1 MYVEQRN
8 FYFVSGDYRTIVVS
22 RTFCASNK
30 SARECDVKG
39 SEKQSVVLQ

>member
-1 MYVEQRN
+1 MLS
-8 FYFVSGDYRTIVVS
+8 SGISILYQGIHRTIVLS
-22 RTFCASNK
+22 WTFCASNK

>member
-1 MYVEQRN
+1 MLS
-8 FYFVSGDYRTIVVS
+8 SGISILYQEIHRTIVVS

>member
-1 MYVEQRN
+1 ML
-8 FYFVSGDYRTIVVS
+8 SGGISILYQGIHRTIVVS

>member
-1 MYVEQRN
+1 MLS
-8 FYFVSGDYRTIVVS
+8 SGISILYQGIHRTIVVS
-22 RTFCASNK
+22 RMFCASNK